1 MKDQQNPKTAA
12 PSVIPSHRFYTI
24 TGKKTEQKAP
34 RFQKLGEK
42 LLLVIASITLGYFLI
57 QGIATEQNIKQV
69 EAQYRMIQEEK
80 AALLQEQAELKE
92 ELAYLQTDAY
102 VAEAARSRLGM
113 LRAGE
118 IMFII
123 E

>member
-1 MKDQQNPKTAA
+1 MKDQKNLETAA
-12 PSVIPSHRFYTI
+12 PSARPSHRFFTI

-57 QGIATEQNIKQV
+57 QGIATEKSVKQV
-69 EAQYRMIQEEK
+69 EAQYRMIQEQK
-80 AALLQEQAELKE
+80 AALLQEQTELKE
-92 ELAYLQTDAY
+92 ELAYLQTDDY
-102 VAEAARSRLGM
+102 VAEAARSKLGM